1 MNGQAEVGEA
11 RRVVGDDGNGGRD
24 SPQHIELPYDDGAAL
39 DDQPALIRAIE
50 SPGLAAGDDRRAEVG
65 RGHADIMTEAHL
77 GRLLPACLHQAI
89 ADALPQRLEFYEE
102 WLDPVGLRNGSIGL
116 APISAVIGF
125 LRTEGDRYDAVVSRA
140 GQLAAQWS
148 IASRPPYQRRLGGS
162 LPVALRWRFAL
173 RVAGQIARDVLSTS
187 SVATKVRRGRATMR
201 VQASIFCSVREK
213 QAMPMCGFYRA
224 LALETLR
231 AFHIAA
237 NARIDSCR
245 AISGTTCEIA
255 LEMASQSRADEPAMA
270 A

>member
-1 MNGQAEVGEA
+1 
-11 RRVVGDDGNGGRD
+11 
-24 SPQHIELPYDDGAAL
+24 
-39 DDQPALIRAIE
+39 
-50 SPGLAAGDDRRAEVG
+50 
-65 RGHADIMTEAHL
+65 MTEAHL

-116 APISAVIGF
+116 APLSAVIGF
-125 LRTEGDRYDAVVSRA
+125 LRTEGESYDAVVSRA

-148 IASRPPYQRRLGGS
+148 IAARPPYQRRLGGS

-173 RVAGQIARDVLSTS
+173 RVAGQIIRDILSTT

-201 VQASIFCSVREK
+201 VQASVFCSVREP
-213 QAMPMCGFYRA
+213 QAQPLCGFYRA
-224 LALETLR
+224 LAVETLR

-237 NARIDSCR
+237 DARIESCR
-245 AISGTTCEIA
+245 AVSGPTCVIA
-255 LEMASQSRADEPAMA
+255 LEVASQGHVDQPAMA